1 MKIKNTLIFI
11 LYMFI
16 PLIGIIYQTVF
27 LINLTKKEPD
37 TLAYVIP
44 VVLILLYIGTIYYI
58 LILFQDIKK
67 RGQNDKFPKNKK

>member
-1 MKIKNTLIFI
+1 MKIKDILIFI

-27 LINLTKKEPD
+27 LINLTKKEPS

-44 VVLILLYIGTIYYI
+44 VMLILLYIGTIYYI

-67 RGQNDKFPKNKK
+67 RGQNDRFPKNKK